1 METSTKTSNNDKI
14 IEMNNKAVIY
24 CRVSSKEQEETGY
37 SLPAQEKLL
46 TEYAQKRGLD
56 IVKIFSISESAS
68 GAKQRQVFYEMMSFL
83 GNKNIPHL
91 LCEKVDRIT
100 RNMKDA
106 VVINDWIEDD
116 AERQIHFIKQNL
128 VIHKNAKSDEK
139 FRWDIEIVLAKKYI
153 ANLSEEVKKGQAEK
167 IRQGWLPT
175 RPPIG
180 YRTVGEKGHKT
191 HVIDENTAPLIR
203 KAFEL
208 YATGNYSMKRLADE
222 LYKDGLRTKLGKK
235 PAKSRIEDILKE
247 PFYYGAI
254 RWNDVLHNN
263 GAHKP
268 IITKEL
274 FDKVTEV
281 RTRGDTPKYQR
292 HQFTFRKLLRCKE
305 CDGTITAE
313 IQKGIIYYHCTHY
326 KGCTQNKYTPEKQ
339 IEEKLLGVFKFF
351 ENITPGEAER
361 IKDKIKANHAVEIE
375 YKENTIKSLNERYS
389 HLQRRVDQLYD
400 DRLDHIIT
408 NEHWERKQKEI
419 NDEQAVIRDQ
429 LAQLKSEETK
439 YFEIWLNILDLAR
452 RAREIYQKRSPEQR
466 RTLIKYIFQTLMLK
480 DGETESTLKPT
491 IEKIAKRVQQKLDQ
505 EKIFEQT
512 QKTAKSTASSDSLR
526 SSKPNNPLELSEGQN
541 NFRTSKKLSVKARH
555 SDLHTAS
562 RPLLREQGSNLRP
575 IA

>member
-1 METSTKTSNNDKI
+1 
-14 IEMNNKAVIY
+14 
-24 CRVSSKEQEETGY
+24 
-37 SLPAQEKLL
+37 
-46 TEYAQKRGLD
+46 
-56 IVKIFSISESAS
+56 
-68 GAKQRQVFYEMMSFL
+68 
-83 GNKNIPHL
+83 
-91 LCEKVDRIT
+91 
-100 RNMKDA
+100 MKDA

-116 AERQIHFIKQNL
+116 ADRQIHFIKQNL

-180 YRTVGEKGHKT
+180 YRTIGEKGHKT
-191 HVIDENTAPLIR
+191 HVIDENTAPVIKR
-203 KAFEL
+203 AFEL

-222 LYKDGLRTKLGKK
+222 LYKDGLRTKAGKK

-263 GAHKP
+263 GAQKP
-268 IITKEL
+268 LISKEL

-292 HQFTFRKLLRCKE
+292 HQFTFRKLLKCKE
-305 CDGTITAE
+305 CGGTITAE

-326 KGCTQNKYTPEKQ
+326 KGCTQKKYTPEDQ
-339 IEEKLLGVFKFF
+339 IEQKLLGVFKFF
-351 ENITPGEAER
+351 ENITPWEAER

-375 YKENTIKSLNERYS
+375 YKENTIRTLNERYN

-400 DRLDHIIT
+400 DRLDHVIS

-452 RAREIYQKRSPEQR
+452 RAKEIYQKRSPEQR

-480 DGETESTLKPT
+480 DGDTESTLKPT
-491 IEKIAKRVQQKLDQ
+491 IEKIAKRVQQKLDL
-505 EKIFEQT
+505 EKSFEPT
-512 QKTAKSTASSDSLR
+512 QKTTKSIALSGSLR
-526 SSKPNNPLELSEGQN
+526 SLKTNNQTRSSEAQN
-541 NFRTSKKLSVKARH
+541 NFRTSKRPSVKPRH
-555 SDLHTAS
+555 EVSDLIS
-562 RPLLREQGSNLRP
+562 RPLLWCLDSNQGP